1 VISFNILLEGF
12 ELKNPANLKDWLKKI
27 ISENSRTLGEIVYV
41 LAGDTH
47 IQKINKD
54 FLNHDT
60 LTDIISFETSVD
72 SSVISGEI
80 FISIDRVK
88 ENAIKQKQPFEKE
101 LARVLVHGVLHLIG
115 YNDKTPEQ
123 KLKMRAK
130 EDYCLNL
137 RPW

>member
-1 VISFNILLEGF
+1 MIIFNTLLEGF
-12 ELKNPANLKDWLKKI
+12 EQKNPENIKAWLKEI
-27 ISENSRTLGEIVYV
+27 ISENNKLLGEIVYV
-41 LAGDTH
+41 LTDDTYLYT
-47 IQKINKD
+47 INKD

-60 LTDIISFETSVD
+60 LTDIITFETSVD
-72 SSVISGEI
+72 PNVISGEI

-88 ENAIKQKQPFEKE
+88 ENAIRQKQEFENE

-115 YNDKTPEQ
+115 YDDKTPEQ

-137 RPW
+137 LP

>member
-1 VISFNILLEGF
+1 MITFNTLLEGF
-12 ELKNPANLKDWLKKI
+12 EIENPENLKDWLKEI
-27 ISENSRTLGEIVYV
+27 LSENNKVLGEIVYV
-41 LAGDTH
+41 MADDTYLH
-47 IQKINKD
+47 KINKD

-60 LTDIISFETSVD
+60 LTDIITFETSVD
-72 SSVISGEI
+72 PSVISGEI

-88 ENAIKQKQPFEKE
+88 ENTIKQKQPFDKE

-115 YNDKTPEQ
+115 YDDKTSEQ

-137 RPW
+137 LP

>member
-1 VISFNILLEGF
+1 VISFNILLDGF
-12 ELKNPANLKDWLKKI
+12 ELKDPSNLKGWLKKI
-27 ISENSRTLGEIVYV
+27 ISENNRTLGEIVYV
-41 LAGDTH
+41 LADDAH
-47 IQKINKD
+47 IHKINKD

-60 LTDIISFETSVD
+60 LTDIISFDTSVD

-88 ENAIKQKQPFEKE
+88 ENAIKQKQSFEKE

-115 YNDKTPEQ
+115 YDDKTTEQ

-137 RPW
+137 LP

>member
-1 VISFNILLEGF
+1 MISFNILLEGF
-12 ELKNPANLKDWLKKI
+12 ELRNPENLKGWLKKI
-27 ISENSRTLGEIVYV
+27 ISENNRTLGEIVYV
-41 LAGDTH
+41 LANDTH

-60 LTDIISFETSVD
+60 LTDIISFDTSVD

-88 ENAIKQKQPFEKE
+88 ENAIKQKQSFENE
-101 LARVLVHGVLHLIG
+101 FSRVLVHGVLHLIG
-115 YNDKTPEQ
+115 YDDKTTEQ

-137 RPW
+137 LS

>member
-1 VISFNILLEGF
+1 MITFNTLLEGF
-12 ELKNPANLKDWLKKI
+12 EIENPENLKDWLKEI
-27 ISENSRTLGEIVYV
+27 LSENNKVLGEIVYV
-41 LAGDTH
+41 MADDTYLH
-47 IQKINKD
+47 KINKD

-60 LTDIISFETSVD
+60 LTDIITFETSVD
-72 SSVISGEI
+72 PSVISGEI

-88 ENAIKQKQPFEKE
+88 ENAIKQKQPFDKE

-115 YNDKTPEQ
+115 YGDKTSEQ

-137 RPW
+137 LP

>member
-1 VISFNILLEGF
+1 MISFNILLDGF
-12 ELKNPANLKDWLKKI
+12 ELKDPSNLKGWLKKI
-27 ISENSRTLGEIVYV
+27 ISENNRTLGEIVYV
-41 LAGDTH
+41 LADDAH
-47 IQKINKD
+47 IHKINKD

-60 LTDIISFETSVD
+60 LTDIISFDTSVD

-88 ENAIKQKQPFEKE
+88 ENAIKQKQSFEKE

-115 YNDKTPEQ
+115 YDDKTTEQ

-137 RPW
+137 LP

>member
-1 VISFNILLEGF
+1 MISFNILLEGF
-12 ELKNPANLKDWLKKI
+12 KLRNPENLKGWLKKI
-27 ISENSRTLGEIVYV
+27 VSENNRTLGEIVYV
-41 LAGDTH
+41 LADDTH
-47 IQKINKD
+47 IHKINKD

-60 LTDIISFETSVD
+60 LTDIISFDTSVD

-88 ENAIKQKQPFEKE
+88 ENAIKQKQSVEKE

-115 YNDKTPEQ
+115 YDDKTTEQ

-137 RPW
+137 LP

>member
-1 VISFNILLEGF
+1 MISFNILLEGF
-12 ELKNPANLKDWLKKI
+12 KLRNPENLKGWLKKI
-27 ISENSRTLGEIVYV
+27 VSENNRTLGEIVYV
-41 LAGDTH
+41 LADDAH
-47 IQKINKD
+47 IHKINKD

-60 LTDIISFETSVD
+60 LTDIISFDTSVN

-88 ENAIKQKQPFEKE
+88 ENAIKQKQSVEKE

-115 YNDKTPEQ
+115 YDDKTTEQ

-137 RPW
+137 LP

>member
-12 ELKNPANLKDWLKKI
+12 ELRNPENLKGWLKKI
-27 ISENSRTLGEIVYV
+27 ISENNRTLGEIVYV
-41 LAGDTH
+41 LANDTH

-60 LTDIISFETSVD
+60 LTDIISFDTSVD

-88 ENAIKQKQPFEKE
+88 ENAIKQRQSFENE
-101 LARVLVHGVLHLIG
+101 FARVLVHGVLHLIG
-115 YNDKTPEQ
+115 YDDKTPEQ

-137 RPW
+137 LP